1 MNGYQKL
8 GVVVVSGALGFS
20 AFNSIAIPV
29 QAAVLTQTYTV
40 NLKRQPV
47 NSNLNG
53 VLPKFNSL
61 LGTLLSA
68 YVKVEST
75 VNSDI
80 SIFPASNF
88 TGTAVTNAQIAVNLP
103 SLKAD
108 PNLVLSLF
116 ANPPEMSIESG
127 AAGARGGTA
136 NGVVSRSYSS
146 PQHLN
151 MFSGCAGDLI
161 AASIVATGNV
171 RVLGTPTTVTYAG
184 TVTTDSKLT
193 LAYEYESESE
203 TVPEPTT
210 IAGAGLAFG
219 LGCWWKRKVGKRAV
233 K

>member
-8 GVVVVSGALGFS
+8 GMAVVSGVLS
-20 AFNSIAIPV
+20 LTFNDLVIPV
-29 QAAVLTQTYTV
+29 QAAVITQTYTV
-40 NLKRQPV
+40 NLKQQPV

-53 VLPKFNSL
+53 VFPKFNSL
-61 LGTLLSA
+61 LGTLLRA
-68 YVKVEST
+68 YVTVQST

-80 SIFPASNF
+80 SIVPASNF

-116 ANPPEMSIESG
+116 ANPPSMSIESG
-127 AAGARGGTA
+127 AAGARNA
-136 NGVVSRSYSS
+136 NASATVSRSYSE
-146 PQHLN
+146 PQYLN

-171 RVLGTPTTVTYAG
+171 RVLGTPATVTYAG

-210 IAGAGLAFG
+210 IAGVGLAFG
-219 LGCWWKRKVGKRAV
+219 LGCWWKRKVGKRAF